1 MGIVLHYFA
10 QLYFTPTHAL
20 PPQRN
25 EIIKTFSLDVIFRYS
40 IFILI
45 MNQQCVQFQFMMLSY
60 PRPPFYEME
69 KISIKKIKRL
79 KCKEHVRKISISLKG
94 LNKAF

>member
-25 EIIKTFSLDVIFRYS
+25 EIIKTFSLDGIFRYIKFF

-45 MNQQCVQFQFMMLSY
+45 MNQQCVQFHSMLLSY
-60 PRPPFYEME
+60 PRPLSM
-69 KISIKKIKRL
+69 KWKKYLL
-79 KCKEHVRKISISLKG
+79 KKSRD
-94 LNKAF
+94 